1 MEIVH
6 ETELNGRYFEIK
18 AVPVYDVNGKIE
30 GATFGSSDITEI
42 KKNEAALLKAKQAAE
57 DATLAKARFLSNMS
71 HELRTPLNG
80 IIGINRIM
88 QDEEYLPTQLNHFK
102 TMQDLSEHTLQIVN
116 NILDFAKIEAG
127 KASLENKRFNLKH
140 FIDKINSI
148 FSGTAQL
155 KGIRLLIKT
164 DGKTDIFVKGD
175 EVRLSQVL
183 INLLGNAFKFTEKG
197 CITIKTVVQDYAGS
211 ENYNVRFLVSD
222 TGIGIKQENI
232 GKIFESF
239 SQADQHTTR
248 RFGGTGL
255 GLSIVDKILGLMNSK
270 LSAESEYGKG
280 SVFWFDI
287 ELPKSSKEFQQNSVA
302 AIQNRGALSNIKI
315 LLAEDNKVNQIVA
328 NRILQK
334 WKVNVFI
341 ASNGQEAVDLVQQ
354 HKFDVILM
362 DLDMPVMDGY
372 ESVSIIKNYFPEIPV
387 IALTA
392 ASFDDMNNYLA
403 NKGFAEIVQKPFL
416 PDDLYNKI
424 ASVLQTEKV
433 NLPGRD
439 SH

>member
-1 MEIVH
+1 
-6 ETELNGRYFEIK
+6 
-18 AVPVYDVNGKIE
+18 
-30 GATFGSSDITEI
+30 
-42 KKNEAALLKAKQAAE
+42 
-57 DATLAKARFLSNMS
+57 
-71 HELRTPLNG
+71 
-80 IIGINRIM
+80 
-88 QDEEYLPTQLNHFK
+88 
-102 TMQDLSEHTLQIVN
+102 
-116 NILDFAKIEAG
+116 
-127 KASLENKRFNLKH
+127 
-140 FIDKINSI
+140 
-148 FSGTAQL
+148 
-155 KGIRLLIKT
+155 
-164 DGKTDIFVKGD
+164 
-175 EVRLSQVL
+175 
-183 INLLGNAFKFTEKG
+183 
-197 CITIKTVVQDYAGS
+197 
-211 ENYNVRFLVSD
+211 
-222 TGIGIKQENI
+222 
-232 GKIFESF
+232 
-239 SQADQHTTR
+239 
-248 RFGGTGL
+248 
-255 GLSIVDKILGLMNSK
+255 MNSK
-270 LSAESEYGKG
+270 ISAESEYGKG